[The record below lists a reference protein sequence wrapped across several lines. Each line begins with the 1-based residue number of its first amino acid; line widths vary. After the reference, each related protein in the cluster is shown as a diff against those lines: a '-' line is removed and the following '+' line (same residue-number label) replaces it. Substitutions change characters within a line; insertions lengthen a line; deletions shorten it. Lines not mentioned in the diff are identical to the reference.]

1 VVAARLGAES
11 LDQAKDGEKAK
22 FLPRLGL
29 FAQGD
34 LYGGNRAA
42 ATSYSSGAYLQWDLF
57 SAPNFGAIGQAE
69 HQAAAAQAKA
79 DELKNKLASDHVAAE
94 SGAKASERSLTLL
107 DESADLLEEQTQTA
121 RGLFRSGSIN
131 ALQLVEV
138 LNRRAD
144 LLVNRAQVELQLAQ
158 MKAALFMTSA
168 RSVSSQAGSAES
180 NGGAQ

>member
-1 VVAARLGAES
+1 
-11 LDQAKDGEKAK
+11 
-22 FLPRLGL
+22 
-29 FAQGD
+29 
-34 LYGGNRAA
+34 
-42 ATSYSSGAYLQWDLF
+42 
-57 SAPNFGAIGQAE
+57 
-69 HQAAAAQAKA
+69 
-79 DELKNKLASDHVAAE
+79 
-94 SGAKASERSLTLL
+94 L

-144 LLVNRAQVELQLAQ
+144 LLVNRAQAELQLAQ